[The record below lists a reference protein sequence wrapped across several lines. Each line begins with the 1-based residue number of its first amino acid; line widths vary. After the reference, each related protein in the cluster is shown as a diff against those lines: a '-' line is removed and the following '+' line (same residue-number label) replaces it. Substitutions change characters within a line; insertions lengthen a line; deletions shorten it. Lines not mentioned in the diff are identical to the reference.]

1 VPLPISDPRRR
12 NRRHRGGNTEGV
24 DGELEVHPIAAVSQ
38 ISRADILGR
47 LASREGLRGLNL
59 IRADLAEVCMA
70 GVDLTGANLR
80 MADLTRADLA
90 ESRLTSSHLS
100 GATLKEA
107 NMVGANL
114 VEANM
119 IGVSLQDADLSRADV
134 SGADLTGANLERARL
149 VGTYLVGAF
158 LNETCLQGADLSGAY
173 VRMAQLAGSNMVS
186 AQLDGADLSQAD
198 LSGVHLESASLVGAR
213 LVGACLSGGS
223 LTGCDMRDADLSGA
237 DLSGCNLSGTKL
249 HGMKYAAVKLDDAWA
264 DWVDLSDDGS
274 GKHRATLEEAFAD
287 IIGKPMAQI
296 LIEGHVSEEAWA
308 EMITHLA
315 EFQAKSPV
323 HADVRLRAIQQGVA
337 AAVLYL
343 EADSEASI
351 AAYLGEFARIVGRG
365 SVELLAGLQATA
377 DVIAPEVK
385 ANVAVSVGSGIESDL
400 EADPLQL
407 FEDRSEPSD
416 RDFRPDERYPFNPG
430 ASVAGNGNGRHVADA
445 EDISLT
451 ARIEVLKRAGFWAC
465 EKGFAI
471 VTQDRRVWLE
481 AVSTDSLTLRPP
493 HGVVSGIDLVRGRFI
508 AGNSRKR

>member
-1 VPLPISDPRRR
+1 
-12 NRRHRGGNTEGV
+12 
-24 DGELEVHPIAAVSQ
+24 VSQ

-47 LASREGLRGLNL
+47 LASRESLRGLNL

-296 LIEGHVSEEAWA
+296 LIEGQVSEDAWA
-308 EMITHLA
+308 EMITHLS
-315 EFQAKSPV
+315 EFQAKSPA

-351 AAYLGEFARIVGRG
+351 AAYLGEFAHIAGRG
-365 SVELLAGLQATA
+365 SAELVAGLKATA

-385 ANVAVSVGSGIESDL
+385 PGVTISLGTGIESDL

-407 FEDRSEPSD
+407 FEDRSEPGDPGFRLDD
-416 RDFRPDERYPFNPG
+416 RYLLKP
-430 ASVAGNGNGRHVADA
+430 AAVAGNGNGRHA
-445 EDISLT
+445 EDADDSPLT
-451 ARIEVLKRAGFWAC
+451 SRIEVLKRAGFWTC

-471 VTQDRRVWLE
+471 ITQDRRVWLE

-493 HGVVSGIDLVRGRFI
+493 HGVVSGIDLVLGRFI